1 MLLQHRRTPPYD
13 PDMAEV
19 PASAGSSPPVDARTE
34 RTTEPR
40 SRGLGY
46 YAFVAGFVVAA
57 AVTALS
63 VFLTT
68 AAPGAQSLTVA
79 SETLLGVLSLNL
91 LLILGLAVG
100 VGWRV
105 VQLFAPRTDDAGVRL
120 HRRFVTLFAIAAVAP
135 AIIVALFFGVLVTRG
150 VEQWFSERVR
160 TVVENAATV
169 ARAYVTEQSDYIQ
182 SQIVPMADDLN
193 LAEPVFAESRVAYS
207 GFLAQQAAARDFV
220 AVYVIDT
227 EGRILARAESGN
239 APPFRSPPPTTLRS
253 ADQGEVVI
261 RHFFDDD
268 LIRAVFPLDAY
279 PDAYV
284 YVARPVTPGILSQ
297 LQRSDEAVVAYR
309 EAEANR
315 TRIQSIFAMAYVGT
329 ALLVL
334 VGAVWVGM
342 AAATQIAAP
351 VARLVKAAD
360 RVAGG
365 DLTARVQIDG
375 DPEEIAVL
383 SRAFNRMTNDLQ
395 DQQSALKAAGQEA
408 ESRRRFIEAVL
419 SGVSAGVVGL
429 DPFGRVSAINA
440 RALDLLGL
448 GDDASAQ
455 GKPLAEA
462 APELQAI
469 AAEASERGHDVE
481 AEVDLTRKTEAR
493 RLRVRASR
501 RSDGGL
507 VLTFDDI
514 TRLVAAQ
521 RNAAWRDVARRIAHE
536 IKNPLTPIQLSAE
549 RLRRKY
555 RHEIT
560 SDVEIFDRCTDTIV
574 RQVGDIGRMVDE
586 FSAFARMPAPKFSQ
600 EDAAELLRQAVFAQR
615 VAYPDIAVELDEPAG
630 PEPLLC
636 DGRMV
641 GQALANVLKNA
652 GEAVA
657 ARRAVE
663 PDLVGVIRARMIAG
677 EGRLVFEVEDN
688 GVGLPAKDRDRLTEP
703 YVTTREKGT
712 GLGLA
717 IVKRI
722 LEEHGGELGLADAAD
737 LPGAKAVMTFPRL
750 VGRSDAAPDIVGA
763 SA

>member
-1 MLLQHRRTPPYD
+1 
-13 PDMAEV
+13 MAEV
-19 PASAGSSPPVDARTE
+19 RTSSAPSASIETPKGR
-34 RTTEPR
+34 R
-40 SRGLGY
+40 SRGAGY
-46 YAFVAGFVVAA
+46 YAFLIGFAVAA
-57 AVTALS
+57 LVTAIS

-68 AAPGAQSLTVA
+68 ATPGAQSLTDA
-79 SETLLGVLSLNL
+79 SKILLAVLTLNL
-91 LLILGLAVG
+91 LLIAGLAVA
-100 VGWRV
+100 VGLRV
-105 VQLFAPRTDDAGVRL
+105 VRLFAPRTDDAGVRL
-120 HRRFVTLFAIAAVAP
+120 HRRFVILFAVAAVVP

-150 VEQWFSERVR
+150 VEEWFSQRVR

-169 ARAYVTEQSDYIQ
+169 ARGYVNEQSGNIQ
-182 SQIVPMADDLN
+182 SQIVPLANDLN
-193 LAEPVFAESRVAYS
+193 AAEPAFAESRMRYS

-220 AVYVIDT
+220 AIYVIDAD
-227 EGRILARAESGN
+227 GRVLARAEGFN
-239 APPFRSPPPTTLRS
+239 APPYRAPPPVTLRS
-253 ADQGEVVI
+253 ADQGEVVL
-261 RHFFDDD
+261 RDFPDDD
-268 LIRAVFPLDAY
+268 VFRAVFRLTAY

-284 YVARPVTPGILSQ
+284 YVVRAVGEGLLNQ
-297 LQRSDEAVVAYR
+297 LRRSDEAVVAYR
-309 EAEANR
+309 DAEANR
-315 TRIQSIFAMAYVGT
+315 ARIQSIFVLAYVGT

-365 DLTARVQIDG
+365 DLTARVETAN

-395 DQQSALKAAGQEA
+395 EQQGALRAASQEA

-429 DPFGRVSAINA
+429 DPFGRVSAVNA
-440 RALDLLGL
+440 RALELLNLDSEAAAGR
-448 GDDASAQ
+448 
-455 GKPLAEA
+455 PLADV
-462 APELQAI
+462 APEFQDVVRQ
-469 AAEASERGHDVE
+469 ASERGGDAE
-481 AEVDLTRKTEAR
+481 AELDLTRRAEAR

-549 RLRRKY
+549 RLRKKY
-555 RHEIT
+555 RKEIT
-560 SDVEIFDRCTDTIV
+560 TDVETFDRCTDTIV
-574 RQVGDIGRMVDE
+574 RQVEDIGRMVDE
-586 FSAFARMPAPKFSQ
+586 FSAFARMPAPKFAQ
-600 EDAAELLRQAVFAQR
+600 EDAVELLRQAVFAQR
-615 VAYPDIAVELDEPAG
+615 VAYPDVTVEMEAPEG
-630 PEPLLC
+630 PQPLVC

-657 ARRAVE
+657 ARRTA
-663 PDLVGVIRARMIAG
+663 DAHLTGVIRARLLLENG
-677 EGRLVFEVEDN
+677 LLVFEVEDN

-722 LEEHGGELGLADAAD
+722 LEEHGGELTLADAAE
-737 LPGAKAVMTFPRL
+737 LPGAKARMNFPR
-750 VGRSDAAPDIVGA
+750 SFSQAQAPDDMTGA
-763 SA
+763 AV

>member
-1 MLLQHRRTPPYD
+1 
-13 PDMAEV
+13 MAEV
-19 PASAGSSPPVDARTE
+19 QASSAPSASTE
-34 RTTEPR
+34 TPR
-40 SRGLGY
+40 GRRPRGPGY
-46 YAFVAGFVVAA
+46 YAFVIGFAIAA
-57 AVTALS
+57 IVTAIS

-68 AAPGAQSLTVA
+68 AAPGSQSLTDA
-79 SETLLGVLSLNL
+79 SEILLVVLTLNL
-91 LLILGLAVG
+91 LLIAGLAFTVG
-100 VGWRV
+100 LRV
-105 VQLFAPRTDDAGVRL
+105 VRLFAPRTDDAGVRL
-120 HRRFVTLFAIAAVAP
+120 HRRFVILFAVAAVVP

-150 VEQWFSERVR
+150 VEEWFSQRVR

-169 ARAYVTEQSDYIQ
+169 ARAYVNEQTSYIQ
-182 SQIVPMADDLN
+182 SHIVPLAADLN
-193 LAEPVFAESRVAYS
+193 TAEPVFAESRVAYS
-207 GFLAQQAAARDFV
+207 GFLAQQAAARDF
-220 AVYVIDT
+220 AAIYVIDAD
-227 EGRILARAESGN
+227 GRVLARAELGG
-239 APPFRSPPPTTLRS
+239 APPYRAPPPATLRS
-253 ADQGEVVI
+253 ADQSEVVI
-261 RHFFDDD
+261 RHFFDED
-268 LIRAVFPLDAY
+268 LIRAVFRLTAY

-284 YVARPVTPGILSQ
+284 YVARTVDQGILSQ
-297 LQRSDEAVVAYR
+297 LRRSDEAVVAYR

-315 TRIQSIFAMAYVGT
+315 DRIQAIFGLAYLGT

-365 DLTARVQIDG
+365 DLTARVETEN

-395 DQQSALKAAGQEA
+395 EQQGALRAASQEA

-429 DPFGRVSAINA
+429 DPFGRVSAVNA
-440 RALDLLGL
+440 RALELLGL
-448 GDDASAQ
+448 D
-455 GKPLAEA
+455 AEA
-462 APELQAI
+462 ASGRPLGEVAPEFQAV
-469 AAEASERGHDVE
+469 AQQASERGGD
-481 AEVDLTRKTEAR
+481 AETELDLTRKAEAR

-514 TRLVAAQ
+514 TKLVAAQ

-549 RLRRKY
+549 RLRKKY
-555 RHEIT
+555 RKEIT
-560 SDVEIFDRCTDTIV
+560 TDVETFDRCTDTIV
-574 RQVGDIGRMVDE
+574 RQVEDIGRMVDE
-586 FSAFARMPAPKFSQ
+586 FSAFARMPAPKFAQ
-600 EDAAELLRQAVFAQR
+600 EDAVELLRKAVFAQR
-615 VAYPDIAVELDEPAG
+615 VAYPDTTVEMEAPEG
-630 PEPLLC
+630 PEPMVC

-657 ARRAVE
+657 ARRAASPE
-663 PDLVGVIRARMIAG
+663 LDGVIRARLTLD
-677 EGRLVFEVEDN
+677 EGQLVFEVEDN

-722 LEEHGGELGLADAAD
+722 LEEHGGELTLADAAE
-737 LPGAKAVMTFPRL
+737 LPGARARLNFPR
-750 VGRSDAAPDIVGA
+750 SFSQSQAPDDMTGA
-763 SA
+763 AA